1 MDIVIAGGHGQIALR
16 LTRLLTARGDRVR
29 GLIRNPDH
37 AADLEAAGSE
47 PVLCDLELNPDI
59 QTAIGAADAIVFAA
73 GAGAGS
79 GVTRK
84 RTMDRDGALKLID
97 AAKAGGISRY
107 LMISTFH
114 AEEPRGNEVFQAYMR
129 AKAEADAALRESGLE
144 YTIIRPGRLTDE
156 PCTGRV
162 NLARRLKG
170 ADVPR
175 DDVAAVLL
183 ACLDDPRTIGRQWE
197 LTRGETPIA
206 DAISMAAT
214 AGNGEG

>member
-1 MDIVIAGGHGQIALR
+1 MDIIIAGGHGQIALR

-37 AADLEAAGSE
+37 AADLETAGSE
-47 PVLCDLELNPDI
+47 PVLCDLELSPDI
-59 QTAIGAADAIVFAA
+59 QTAVGT
-73 GAGAGS
+73 AGAGS
-79 GVTRK
+79 GVARK

-114 AEEPRGNEVFQAYMR
+114 AEEPRRDEVFQAYMR
-129 AKAEADAALRESGLE
+129 AKSEADAALRASGLE
-144 YTIIRPGRLTDE
+144 YTILRPGRLTDE
-156 PCTGRV
+156 PGTGRV

-170 ADVPR
+170 ANVPR

-197 LTRGETPIA
+197 LTRGETVIT
-206 DAISMAAT
+206 DAIAQAA
-214 AGNGEG
+214 AADNPEG